1 MSWTCAPGLKSF
13 DNLNLN
19 GDNKMS
25 KTVEYYFDFGSPAAY
40 LASTQLNALESAT
53 GATVVWRPMLLGGVF
68 VATGNHSPAS
78 VPAKG
83 KYIFRDFARFA
94 KRYGVPLKVN
104 PFFPINTITLMRIA
118 VGLQMREDPRFLD
131 YCTAM
136 FRAIWVDAQ
145 NMNDPTTVATV
156 LQASGLDA
164 AAMLALAS
172 EQSVKDKLKAD
183 TEAAVARGIFGAPTF
198 FVGDQMFWGQ
208 DRLDFVREALA
219 S

>member
-1 MSWTCAPGLKSF
+1 
-13 DNLNLN
+13 
-19 GDNKMS
+19 MS

-40 LASTQLNALESAT
+40 LASTQLSALAAQT

-83 KYIFRDFARFA
+83 KYIFGDFARFA
-94 KRYGVPLKVN
+94 KRYGVPLKIN

-118 VGLQMREDPRFLD
+118 VGLQLRNDPRFMD

-136 FRAIWVDAQ
+136 YRAIWVEAQ
-145 NMNDPTTVATV
+145 NMNDATIVATV
-156 LQASGLDA
+156 LQAAGFDA
-164 AAMLALAS
+164 PALLALAS
-172 EQSVKDKLKAD
+172 EQGVKDKLKAD

-219 S
+219 A

>member
-1 MSWTCAPGLKSF
+1 VSR
-13 DNLNLN
+13 
-19 GDNKMS
+19 
-25 KTVEYYFDFGSPAAY
+25 TVEYYFDFGSPAAY
-40 LASTQLNALESAT
+40 LASTQLKALAADT
-53 GATVVWRPMLLGGVF
+53 GATVLWRPMLLGGVF
-68 VATGNHSPAS
+68 VATGNASPAS

-83 KYIFRDFARFA
+83 KYIFRDFHRFA
-94 KRYGVPLKVN
+94 QRYGVPLKVN

-118 VGLQMREDPRFLD
+118 VGLQMRDDPLFME

-145 NMNDPTTVATV
+145 NMNDPATVASV
-156 LQASGLDA
+156 LQSAGFDA
-164 AAMLALAS
+164 PALLALAGD
-172 EQSVKDKLKAD
+172 QSVKDKLKAD